1 VSSWNLS
8 GDNHF
13 DKPGGS
19 AVTPEERSR
28 MNALCAQMAIE
39 KDQDTFIQLVQE
51 LNDLMERKVHR
62 LNDPSSSEKRTDTTT
77 GG

>member
-1 VSSWNLS
+1 
-8 GDNHF
+8 
-13 DKPGGS
+13 
-19 AVTPEERSR
+19 
-28 MNALCAQMAIE
+28 MNALCAQIAIE

-62 LNDPSSSEKRTDTTT
+62 LNDPSSSDKRTDTTT